1 MTASSIGAGKG
12 GGYARYL
19 ESKTVE
25 PERGD
30 YYLSPAGEPTQAPG
44 RWLAEEDT
52 LRMLGITPEQPV
64 VGGDFIA
71 VMDGRH
77 PVTGQWIRPQ
87 GASGG
92 RGAGIDVT
100 FSAPKSVSAVWA
112 LADPWQR
119 EQIEEAHANAVEQ
132 AVGYLRDEVE
142 LVRRRQNRIVMHE
155 TAGDLI
161 AAEYRHTT
169 ARGVAGAVAPDPQLH
184 SHVVVSG
191 VVRRDGQIAA
201 VASRPIFRAARE
213 VGAYYR
219 AALAWE
225 LRSRG
230 YAIEQATGNRD
241 RYFELAGVPRSLREE
256 FSQRAREFRDAV
268 EEFRAKY
275 GRAPEREELHHL
287 KLEGRQAKQLT
298 TRRDL
303 DRAWRE
309 SGARHGF
316 GADQAAWL
324 LSAPEPPPN
333 ERALADRVE
342 ERLTERAATFEPRE
356 LRATVFEQ
364 GAGELPPDQ
373 ARQVWREMIAE
384 RRVVPLEGDLMTTL
398 ELRAKEQAIER
409 QITELGRTAGRDV
422 GNEARERAAR
432 AVGERIGA
440 PLNREQC
447 EALEVITGPERWA
460 VLVGQAGT
468 GKGVVIDAA
477 ARAEQELGR
486 QVFGVAIAGA
496 TAERLGHDSPA
507 LQGHT
512 LTVDA
517 LIWRAEH
524 GRLTLDRDTTVYYDE
539 AGMSDTR
546 RLERFTRLIHDRG
559 AKAVSIGD
567 PAQLP
572 SIGAGGMF
580 ERLINIAPVAQLEQ
594 VHRTLDHDEQKAWA
608 ALRHGDAEYAMAH
621 YQSRGQLHQRDT
633 REQAG
638 EAAVQRWAEHLDYH
652 EPKDLVILTD
662 ASNIEVDR
670 LNARAQHHRHQR
682 GELGDREIPHP
693 EKPYRLREHDRVI
706 FAAQHH
712 PPGQPRVENGSLG
725 HITHIHDDHTLTVA
739 LDATGREIHLNSD
752 ELGPVRLAYAQH
764 ISKQQGATVER
775 AVALTGG
782 WQTSRE
788 TSYVQASRARDG
800 IDWFIARDDLGR
812 DGNDPQR
819 ITRLAERI
827 RQSRRQTPSLAL
839 TERAIAPTYDY
850 RSLDRGLDR
859 TPTLAPTLH
868 LITRLT
874 RAADRD
880 NHEPDRGR

>member
-30 YYLSPAGEPTQAPG
+30 YYLNPTGEPVQAPG
-44 RWLAEEDT
+44 RWLADEDT
-52 LRMLGITPEQPV
+52 LRMLGIAPGEPV

-77 PVTGQWIRPQ
+77 PVTSQWLRPQ
-87 GASGG
+87 GAGGG

-100 FSAPKSVSAVWA
+100 FSAPKSVSTVWA

-119 EQIEEAHANAVEQ
+119 EQIEQAHANAVEQ
-132 AVGYLRDEVE
+132 AVAYMREEVE
-142 LVRRRQNRIVMHE
+142 LVRRRQSRIVVHE
-155 TAGDLI
+155 TAQDLI

-169 ARGVAGAVAPDPQLH
+169 ARGVAGAAVPDPQLH
-184 SHVVVSG
+184 SHVVISG
-191 VVRRDGQIAA
+191 VVRQDGQVAA

-225 LRSRG
+225 PRERG

-241 RYFELAGVPRSLREE
+241 RYFELAGVPKSLREE

-268 EEFRAKY
+268 EQFRAKY

-287 KLEGRQAKQLT
+287 KLEGRQAKVLT

-309 SGARHGF
+309 TGARHGF
-316 GADQAAWL
+316 SADEAAWL
-324 LSAPEPPPN
+324 LCAPDPQPN
-333 ERALADRVE
+333 ERTLADRVE
-342 ERLTERAATFEPRE
+342 RRLTERAATFEPRE

-364 GAGELPPDQ
+364 AAGELHPDQ
-373 ARQVWREMIAE
+373 ARAVWREMIAE

-409 QITELGRTAGRDV
+409 QITELGRTHGRDV
-422 GNEARERAAR
+422 GDSARERAAQ
-432 AVGERIGA
+432 AVAERIGA
-440 PLNREQC
+440 PLTREQR

-460 VLVGQAGT
+460 VLIGQAGT

-496 TAERLGHDSPA
+496 TAERLGHDSPS
-507 LQGHT
+507 LQGRT

-580 ERLINIAPVAQLEQ
+580 ERLINIAPTAQLEHI
-594 VHRTLDHDEQKAWA
+594 HRTLDHDEQKAWA

-633 REQAG
+633 REQAA
-638 EAAVQRWAEHLDYH
+638 EAAVARWAEHLDSH
-652 EPKDLVILTD
+652 DPAELVILTD
-662 ASNIEVDR
+662 SSDIEVDR

-682 GELGDREIPHP
+682 GELGNREIPHP
-693 EKPYRLREHDRVI
+693 EKPYGFREHDRVI
-706 FAAQHH
+706 FAGQHR

-725 HITHIHDDHTLTVA
+725 HITHD
-739 LDATGREIHLNSD
+739 S
-752 ELGPVRLAYAQH
+752 
-764 ISKQQGATVER
+764 
-775 AVALTGG
+775 
-782 WQTSRE
+782 
-788 TSYVQASRARDG
+788 
-800 IDWFIARDDLGR
+800 
-812 DGNDPQR
+812 
-819 ITRLAERI
+819 
-827 RQSRRQTPSLAL
+827 
-839 TERAIAPTYDY
+839 
-850 RSLDRGLDR
+850 
-859 TPTLAPTLH
+859 
-868 LITRLT
+868 
-874 RAADRD
+874 
-880 NHEPDRGR
+880 

>member
-12 GGYARYL
+12 SGYARYL

-52 LRMLGITPEQPV
+52 LRMLGIAADQPV

-77 PVTGQWIRPQ
+77 PVTGKWLRPE
-87 GASGG
+87 GAGGG

-100 FSAPKSVSAVWA
+100 FSTPKSVSAVWA
-112 LADPWQR
+112 LGDPWQR

-132 AVGYLRDEVE
+132 AIGYMREEVE
-142 LVRRRQNRIVMHE
+142 LVRRRQNRIVVHE
-155 TAGDLI
+155 TAADLI

-184 SHVVVSG
+184 SHVVISG
-191 VVRRDGQIAA
+191 VVRQDGQLAA

-225 LRSRG
+225 LRERG
-230 YAIEQATGNRD
+230 YAIEQATGNHD

-268 EEFRAKY
+268 EGFRAKY

-287 KLEGRQAKQLT
+287 KLEGRQAKQPT

-316 GADQAAWL
+316 GADEAAWL
-324 LSAPEPPPN
+324 LSAPEPKPN

-342 ERLTERAATFEPRE
+342 ERLIERAATFEPRE

-364 GAGELPPDQ
+364 AAGELDPDQ
-373 ARQVWREMIAE
+373 ARQVWREMIRE

-398 ELRAKEQAIER
+398 EIRTKEQAIER
-409 QITELGRTAGRDV
+409 QVTELGQPAGRDV
-422 GNEARERAAR
+422 GDRARERASKT
-432 AVGERIGA
+432 VGERIGA
-440 PLNREQC
+440 PLSLEQH

-460 VLVGQAGT
+460 VLIGQAGT

-486 QVFGVAIAGA
+486 QVYGVAIAGA

-507 LQGHT
+507 LQGNT
-512 LTVDA
+512 FTVDA

-524 GRLTLDRDTTVYYDE
+524 ARITFDRDTTVYYDE
-539 AGMSDTR
+539 AGMTDTK
-546 RLERFTRLIHDRG
+546 RLERFTRLIHERG

-580 ERLINIAPVAQLEQ
+580 ERLINIAPVAQLGQ

-633 REQAG
+633 REQAA
-638 EAAVQRWAEHLDYH
+638 EAAVKRWAEHLDYH
-652 EPKDLVILTD
+652 SPKDLVILTD

-670 LNARAQHHRHQR
+670 LNARAQHHRQQR

-693 EKPYRLREHDRVI
+693 EKPYSLHEEDRVI
-706 FAAQHH
+706 FNGQHR
-712 PPGQPRVENGSLG
+712 PLGQPRVENGSLG
-725 HITHIHDDHTLTVA
+725 HIMRIHDDHALTVA
-739 LDATGREIHLNSD
+739 LDATGREIHLQPG
-752 ELGPVRLAYAQH
+752 ELGPLRLAYAQH
-764 ISKQQGATVER
+764 ISKQQGATVDR

-788 TSYVQASRARDG
+788 TAYVQASRARDG
-800 IDWFIARDDLGR
+800 IDWFIARNDLGHE
-812 DGNDPQR
+812 GTDPQR
-819 ITRLAERI
+819 INRLAERI
-827 RQSRRQTPSLAL
+827 RVSRRQTPSLEHPGRPFDPAL
-839 TERAIAPTYDY
+839 DY
-850 RSLDRGLDR
+850 RSLDRGIDR
-859 TPTLAPTLH
+859 TPSLAPGLR
-868 LITRLT
+868 LLSRLT
-874 RAADRD
+874 RATEHD
-880 NHEPDRGR
+880 NREPDRGR

>member
-44 RWLAEEDT
+44 RWLSDPET
-52 LRMLGITPEQPV
+52 LAMLGVQPELPV

-77 PVTGQWIRPQ
+77 PVTGQWLRPQ
-87 GASGG
+87 GAGGG
-92 RGAGIDVT
+92 RGAGIDAT

-132 AVGYLRDEVE
+132 AIGYLREQVE
-142 LVRRRQNRIVMHE
+142 LVRRRQNRIVMYE
-155 TAGDLI
+155 TAADLI

-184 SHVVVSG
+184 SHVVISG
-191 VVRRDGQIAA
+191 VVRQDGQIAA
-201 VASRPIFRAARE
+201 VSSRPIFQAARE

-268 EEFRAKY
+268 EGFRAKY
-275 GRAPEREELHHL
+275 GRAPERQRLHHL

-316 GADQAAWL
+316 GADAAAWL
-324 LSAPEPPPN
+324 LSAPEPQPN
-333 ERALADRVE
+333 QRALADRVE
-342 ERLTERAATFEPRE
+342 ERLTERSATFEPRE

-364 GAGELPPDQ
+364 AAGELHPDQ

-409 QITELGRTAGRDV
+409 QISELGRTAGRDV
-422 GNEARERAAR
+422 GDQARERAVR

-440 PLNREQC
+440 PLNREQR

-460 VLVGQAGT
+460 VLIGQAGT

-486 QVFGVAIAGA
+486 QVYGVAIAGA
-496 TAERLGHDSPA
+496 TAERLGHDSPS

-512 LTVDA
+512 LSVDA
-517 LIWRAEH
+517 LVWRAEH
-524 GRLTLDRDTTVYYDE
+524 GRLTLDRETTVYYDE
-539 AGMSDTR
+539 AGMTDTR
-546 RLERFTRLIHDRG
+546 RLEHFTRLIHERG

-594 VHRTLDHDEQKAWA
+594 VHRTLDHQEQKAWA

-633 REQAG
+633 REQAA
-638 EAAVQRWAEHLDYH
+638 EAAVQRWAEHLDFH
-652 EPKDLVILTD
+652 DPKDLVILTD
-662 ASNIEVDR
+662 ASNVEVDR
-670 LNARAQHHRHQR
+670 LNARAQHHRAQR
-682 GELGDREIPHP
+682 GELGDREIAHP
-693 EKPYRLREHDRVI
+693 DRPYRFREADRVI

-725 HITHIHDDHTLTVA
+725 QITRIGADHTVTVA
-739 LDATGREIHLNSD
+739 LDATGREIHLD
-752 ELGPVRLAYAQH
+752 PEELRPLRLAYAQH
-764 ISKQQGATVER
+764 ISKQQGATVNR

-782 WQTSRE
+782 WQSSRE
-788 TSYVQASRARDG
+788 TAYVQASRARDG
-800 IDWFIARDDLGR
+800 IDWFIARDDLGHQ
-812 DGNDPQR
+812 GSDPER
-819 ITRLAERI
+819 INRLAERI
-827 RQSRRQTPSLAL
+827 RVSRRQTSSLAL
-839 TERAIAPTYDY
+839 PEGPFEAALDY

-859 TPTLAPTLH
+859 TPTLAPGLR

-880 NHEPDRGR
+880 NHQPDRGR